1 MHTMKMHTLAPCS
14 VYQYVFFGKSVDL
27 FFALYFSPR
36 APSGRGRRAPA
47 APARAARRRR
57 RAAGA
62 VLPECAVSERCVFPC
77 LRIQYIFVSLSSI
90 NQNAL
95 QNSHG
100 GLI

>member
-47 APARAARRRR
+47 RAR
-57 RAAGA
+57 RAAAAPRGA
-62 VLPECAVSERCVFPC
+62 VPVVCGVR
-77 LRIQYIFVSLSSI
+77 
-90 NQNAL
+90 
-95 QNSHG
+95 
-100 GLI
+100 